1 MTKEQI
7 KSISIIGL
15 GLIGTSLARAWQ
27 AAFEAE
33 GRKLFISGYD
43 NNFANKNKKEILN
56 YGLNRFES
64 DFQFLCAVDLVVLA
78 APVQENI
85 KTLRKIK
92 RFLKPKTLVVDA
104 SSTKQAIMDVAKE
117 LDIRFVG
124 MHPIAGSE
132 LRGYQNSDPDLFREK
147 PVAIC
152 AGEDMLKQPKVK
164 DFQALLAL
172 IGAEPFL
179 IDAAA
184 HDKVFAKISH
194 LPQLLS
200 TALVNYCA
208 DDLDK
213 AGTGLQDMSRL
224 AGSAWLVWQ
233 DILTTNQTEIADV
246 LAEFSAQLNL
256 LASDIREGNY
266 KAVEK
271 IFLAGNE
278 NYQKLQKPIEE

>member
-43 NNFANKNKKEILN
+43 NNFANKDKKEILN

-64 DFQFLCAVDLVVLA
+64 DFQYLCAVDLVVLA

-117 LDIRFVG
+117 LDVRFVG

-132 LRGYQNSDPDLFREK
+132 LRGYQNSNPDLFRGK

-152 AGEDMLKQPKVK
+152 ADEKLLKQAKVK
-164 DFQALLAL
+164 DFQALMEL
-172 IGAEPFL
+172 IGAEPFVV
-179 IDAAA
+179 DAAS
-184 HDKVFAKISH
+184 HDKIFAKISH

-200 TALVNYCA
+200 TAIVNYCA
-208 DDLDK
+208 EDLDK
-213 AGTGLQDMSRL
+213 AGTGLQDMARL
-224 AGSAWLVWQ
+224 SGSAWLVWQ
-233 DILTTNQTEIADV
+233 DIFATNQTEIADV
-246 LAEFSAQLNL
+246 LAAFSQKLQSLSN
-256 LASDIREGNY
+256 DIRAGNY
-266 KAVEK
+266 EAIEQE
-271 IFLAGNE
+271 FQSGNE
-278 NYQKLQKPIEE
+278 NYQKLQKRTQQ